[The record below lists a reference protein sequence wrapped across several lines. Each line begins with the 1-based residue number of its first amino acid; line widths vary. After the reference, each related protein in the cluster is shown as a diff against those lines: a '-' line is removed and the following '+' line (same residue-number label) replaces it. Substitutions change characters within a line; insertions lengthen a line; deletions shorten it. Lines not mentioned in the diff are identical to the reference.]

1 MFSPPRRQRYLGGL
15 GLSFAAL
22 IFAPPLSTLLAYGIA
37 ATFITTAIGASIVA
51 ARSSVPFAIA
61 GPDPTTVAVTATLV
75 TALMA
80 RFAAEGAPDDLL
92 APVIIIMA
100 LAAALTGLL
109 ARSGTRG
116 RRHSVHPLSR
126 HRRISRCDRL
136 LDGERGG
143 AHDH

>member
-109 ARSGTRG
+109 LCGSVWHARAAPFGSSPIPSSEDF
-116 RRHSVHPLSR
+116 SVRP
-126 HRRISRCDRL
+126 
-136 LDGERGG
+136 
-143 AHDH
+143 AA